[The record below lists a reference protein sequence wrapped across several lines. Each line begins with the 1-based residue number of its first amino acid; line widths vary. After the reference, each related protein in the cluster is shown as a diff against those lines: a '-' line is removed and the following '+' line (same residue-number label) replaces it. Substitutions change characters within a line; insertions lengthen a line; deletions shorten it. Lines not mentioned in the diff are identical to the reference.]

1 MQWSR
6 GWARHWDREFCGVP
20 VQANGLKKKPVR
32 CDFRCDAWVRIADM
46 CFSWGFLSGT
56 VSIACFVFGD
66 ASPQRGDVEIQLNHG
81 SRAQEP
87 LSDSSIYPGLKTY
100 NPILNPHILSHLS
113 QDALCIRSC
122 QEVCPIKHGRAR
134 FYIYYIYIYY
144 SILTRSLPARHVALP
159 TASTCMVGA
168 DFILSRVGLSPIL
181 LDHK

>member
-134 FYIYYIYIYY
+134 FYIYYIYIIPFSQDLSQHAMLLYQRQAHAWLV
-144 SILTRSLPARHVALP
+144 LT
-159 TASTCMVGA
+159 
-168 DFILSRVGLSPIL
+168 LSCLV
-181 LDHK
+181 LDYPQYC